1 MKKILLV
8 LSMLLVATVAFAD
21 VGPVGRSASL
31 DAAGAIQAG
40 SVEKWF
46 INVKNVSGGALESGD
61 VVVPDVT
68 EDDGYSVNTSTT
80 AGAFPLCVL
89 DEACADDAMCRCQTW
104 GIKTDVNFDSTN
116 ANATAGLQV
125 FISENNA
132 GDVQAEALGSY
143 AAGDMPIGVFLD
155 SASAS
160 GDVEVFIK
168 LR

>member
-1 MKKILLV
+1 MKKLMIILSV
-8 LSMLLVATVAFAD
+8 LLVATVAFAD
-21 VGPVGRSASL
+21 VGPVGRSAQL
-31 DAAGAIQAG
+31 DATGAIQAG

-68 EDDGYSVNTSTT
+68 EDDGYSVNTSST
-80 AGAFPLCVL
+80 AGAQPLCVL

-104 GIKTDVNFDSTN
+104 GLKTDVNFDVTN
-116 ANATAGLQV
+116 GNATAGELA

-132 GDVQAEALGSY
+132 GDVQGEVLGSV
-143 AAGDMPIGVFLD
+143 AASDRPIGVFLD
-155 SASAS
+155 SAAAS
-160 GDVEVFIK
+160 GDIEVFIK